1 VAETDV
7 CPVGELL
14 LRRIHDPLRAVTE
27 DQCTVADPVIGIL
40 DAIDVQELDSLCLFY
55 IKWARWQSPYA
66 IADANREHLASP
78 IIELF

>member
-1 VAETDV
+1 M
-7 CPVGELL
+7 
-14 LRRIHDPLRAVTE
+14 
-27 DQCTVADPVIGIL
+27 ADPVIGIL